1 MTVITVVISVFHFSP
16 SSIHQRDL
24 FTLPPPSFPINDT
37 AIDPLPV
44 DFYLFQYSM
53 MSMYECAGCS
63 VSIFGV
69 LALDN
74 LILCKLIHLSFFI
87 VLFVCMFVVA
97 A

>member
-1 MTVITVVISVFHFSP
+1 M
-16 SSIHQRDL
+16 R
-24 FTLPPPSFPINDT
+24 
-37 AIDPLPV
+37 
-44 DFYLFQYSM
+44 
-53 MSMYECAGCS
+53 SMYECAGYS

-97 A
+97 VECESPFLMCIR